1 MSADAP
7 PAGEAAHAAVSDSAN
22 RQVNDAATEAAG
34 RAATA
39 TDGRATDRGT
49 EDSGRADSDTGGASG
64 TGGAAP
70 GGSQVR
76 SGSRVISGL
85 RAFGRVFWRQLT
97 SMRTAL
103 ILLFLLAIGSLP
115 AALLP
120 QWHLNQTKTAQ
131 YLVAHPTVGPLLDRL
146 GFFDVVTSPWYSAI
160 YLALAV
166 SLIGCITPRTVELV
180 QQWRA
185 KPTRAPRN
193 LSRLPHHAA
202 ATVDGTP
209 AEVAERIRRALRR
222 KGIGGW
228 RAAVHPEGAGAIAVS
243 AERGYLRE
251 VGNLVFHVAVL
262 GLLFSMAI
270 GSLYGYTGSKIVTEG
285 DELCSSAP
293 VAYDNFAPGRMVDG
307 TEMEPFCVKVER
319 FEAAYNDAGL
329 ALYYRAQVGVQVGD
343 ETLDPTRF
351 TERMLNVN
359 EPLRLAGQRLYL
371 LGHGYVPQFTVRFP
385 DGDVREYSAPFE
397 PKDAQFTSEGAV
409 KITDPPG
416 YRGAE
421 VRQHQLAIVGIFAPS
436 GIVTGGVLTS
446 GYPELLAPAVAI
458 EVYRGDLGVDQG
470 EPQSIFS
477 IDTRQVDKGLLTSQ
491 GRANL
496 AVGESMTLDD
506 GTVITFTGA
515 KNFVSLQ
522 TSYDP
527 VQGFAL
533 LFAILLVAGI
543 LTSLTIKRRR
553 VWYRVTPLVPGEEG
567 DPKLGRRALVEIG
580 GLARTDQAGYGAEFA
595 SLVALAG
602 GGQAAQ
608 SDDAAGD
615 TVLVDGP
622 DPAVAA
628 TETMKDET

>member
-1 MSADAP
+1 MTGAENDQERMTPSVLP
-7 PAGEAAHAAVSDSAN
+7 GGEPREAAHSAVSDSAN
-22 RQVNDAATEAAG
+22 RDANDQATEAPA
-34 RAATA
+34 RSA
-39 TDGRATDRGT
+39 
-49 EDSGRADSDTGGASG
+49 G
-64 TGGAAP
+64 TGGS
-70 GGSQVR
+70 GGRGARDEARVR
-76 SGSRVISGL
+76 AGSGVTARL
-85 RAFGRVFWRQLT
+85 RAFGRAFWRQLT

-131 YLVAHPTVGPLLDRL
+131 YLVQHPTLGPLLDRL
-146 GFFDVVTSPWYSAI
+146 GFFDVIASPWYSAV

-193 LSRLPHHAA
+193 LARLPHHGT
-202 ATVDGTP
+202 ATVAGAPED
-209 AEVAERIRRALRR
+209 VAERIRRALRR
-222 KGIGGW
+222 RGIGGW
-228 RAAVHPEGAGAIAVS
+228 RTAVRTEASGAVAVS

-307 TEMEPFCVKVER
+307 TEMEPFCVRVDR

-329 ALYYRAQVGVQVGD
+329 ALYYRARVGVQVGD

-351 TERMLNVN
+351 REQMLNVN

-385 DGDVREYSAPFE
+385 NGDVRDYSAPFE

-436 GIVTGGVLTS
+436 GIVTAGVLTS
-446 GYPELLAPAVAI
+446 GYPELLAPAVAV

-477 IDTRQVDKGLLTSQ
+477 IDTRQVDEGLLTSQ

-553 VWYRVTPLVPGEEG
+553 VWYRVTPLAPDGEG
-567 DPKLGRRALVEIG
+567 DPKLGLRSLVEIG

-595 SLVALAG
+595 SLVVLAG
-602 GGQAAQ
+602 LGQTERP
-608 SDDAAGD
+608 DDAAGN
-615 TVLVDGP
+615 TTTVDGDVP
-622 DPAVAA
+622 DPAAVA
-628 TETMKDET
+628 TEMTKDET